1 MKNLTVKLFAGL
13 FVAAAVLLASCKKDS
28 ETYSFLLDE
37 RGAFV
42 DEPGGTASL
51 GFTAVNIV
59 SVSPTT
65 VPQGWSVRVDMNERR
80 IFVTAPSTFPAEGA
94 KADDTE
100 AENTNVRFGTAI
112 LTGRSGGGAS
122 VSMSLYV
129 SLADLIDLSDSPS
142 NCYIIDKSN
151 TRYCIDVTRR
161 GEDAEATLAPAS
173 VAILWETPYK
183 VIEFP
188 KLIDGKAYFYHAIG
202 TDDKKKEFFN
212 YGNALLG
219 AFDAAGK
226 LLWSWHLWCA
236 EFDPA
241 EEQVELGGEVM
252 MKRNLGA
259 GVVSGSSE
267 ADILASYGVY
277 YQWGR
282 KDPFVGPSYY
292 NMADAAD
299 AQIYDSQNLRVY
311 PEYAATDAE
320 RGTLAYAGAHP
331 LTFIT
336 GTEQSEYNW
345 LQTADAALWQA
356 AKNNNDPCPRGW
368 KVPSKEVFAALRI
381 KDAVSP
387 DLERNYG
394 FTLTDGTNEAFFPAA
409 GRRSFY
415 TGALTNMNDNEV
427 CPTPWTG
434 YYWSSTGEGKKAYAM
449 DFSFDING
457 TRAGSSFQGAALQYA
472 AGGMQVR
479 CVKIR

>member
-1 MKNLTVKLFAGL
+1 MKNLTVTIFAGL
-13 FVAAAVLLASCKKDS
+13 SVVAAVLLASCKKDGDN
-28 ETYSFLLDE
+28 YSFLLDE

-42 DEPGGTASL
+42 EQPGGKTSV
-51 GFTAVNIV
+51 GFTAVNIA
-59 SVSPTT
+59 SVTPTT
-65 VPQGWSVRVDMNERR
+65 VPQGWTVTVDMKERR
-80 IFVTAPSTFPAEGA
+80 IDVTAPSTFPAEGA
-94 KADDTE
+94 KAD
-100 AENTNVRFGTAI
+100 AEEEKENVRFGTVI
-112 LTGRSGGGAS
+112 LTGRSGGGGSA
-122 VSMSLYV
+122 SMSLYV
-129 SLADLIDLSDSPS
+129 SLAELVDLSDRPS

-161 GEDAEATLAPAS
+161 GEDSGATLSPAS
-173 VAILWETPYK
+173 VAILWEAPYK
-183 VIEFP
+183 VIEYP

-202 TDDKKKEFFN
+202 TDDDKKEFFN
-212 YGNALLG
+212 HGNALLG
-219 AFDAAGK
+219 AFDAAGN

-236 EFDPA
+236 EFDPD
-241 EEQVELGGEVM
+241 EEQVELGGAVM

-282 KDPFVGPSYY
+282 KDPFVGPRYY
-292 NMADAAD
+292 NMADSAD
-299 AQIYDSQNLRVY
+299 ALIYDSQNQRVY
-311 PEYAATDAE
+311 TNYAATDAE
-320 RGTLAYAGAHP
+320 RGTVAYAGANP
-331 LTFIT
+331 MTFVT
-336 GTEQSEYNW
+336 GTEQSGYNW
-345 LQTADAALWQA
+345 LQTADASLWRET
-356 AKNNNDPCPRGW
+356 KNNNDPCPRGW

-381 KDAVSP
+381 KDAISP
-387 DLERNYG
+387 ELEKAYG
-394 FTLTDGTNEAFFPAA
+394 FTLTDGTNEAFFPGA

-427 CPTPWTG
+427 RPTPWTG
-434 YYWSSTGEGKKAYAM
+434 HYWSSTGQDKEAYAM